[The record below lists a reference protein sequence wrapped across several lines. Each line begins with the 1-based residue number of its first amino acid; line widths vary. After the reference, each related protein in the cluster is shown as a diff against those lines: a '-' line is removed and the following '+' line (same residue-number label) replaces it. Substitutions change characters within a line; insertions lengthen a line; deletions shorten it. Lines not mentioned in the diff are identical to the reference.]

1 MFIIK
6 AFLAQ
11 HGHKKT
17 LRLPQKFPAGKI
29 CNNRSVFLYQLAYF
43 LDKNHKEK
51 PTD

>member
-17 LRLPQKFPAGKI
+17 LRLPQNFPLEKFI
-29 CNNRSVFLYQLAYF
+29 TTEVLFLF
-43 LDKNHKEK
+43 F
-51 PTD
+51 